1 MIRRPDYVDAIL
13 PFVDAP
19 LVKILSGVRR
29 CGKSTI
35 LEMMKE
41 ELLNRGI
48 KAENIIGRNYASVE
62 YGEAFLAKDMDAL
75 RQYEQYLKK
84 PAAMKQVKERYKDQN
99 GKTRTRVR
107 QVPVGFPGFE
117 TRIARVCGVRHAS
130 SFSRSA

>member
-1 MIRRPDYVDAIL
+1 MKTREGVTRMIHRPDYVNAIL

-41 ELLNRGI
+41 ELLSRGI

-62 YGEAFLAKDMDAL
+62 YGEYFLSKDM
-75 RQYEQYLKK
+75 
-84 PAAMKQVKERYKDQN
+84 
-99 GKTRTRVR
+99 
-107 QVPVGFPGFE
+107 
-117 TRIARVCGVRHAS
+117 
-130 SFSRSA
+130 